1 MIKSYKNFTN
11 FSESYIEYK
20 TREELLEALSNEID
34 WIKDSLLDLSD
45 SGFLVGV
52 VPFNIAIKP
61 NRYKAGLVIS
71 VESPINRL
79 LPIEIGNYLVTID
92 SYLRENGFVGYNNY
106 DFDNPNSPS
115 RYDVRV
121 DAELRGIK
129 NGFEKELSSF
139 VKMLNRFKVNAPF
152 DSVKVSYFNIE
163 DDFIK

>member
-11 FSESYIEYK
+11 FSERYDEYK
-20 TREELLEALSNEID
+20 SIEELLVAFSNEID

-45 SGFLVGV
+45 SGFIVKIN
-52 VPFNIAIKP
+52 PFNIAT
-61 NRYKAGLVIS
+61 NLGLKAGLSIYVYS
-71 VESPINRL
+71 QTNRL
-79 LPIEIGNYLVTID
+79 LPIEIGNYLLTID
-92 SYLRENGFVGYNNY
+92 SYLRENGFVGYDPY
-106 DFDNPNSPS
+106 DFDNTNSPS

-139 VKMLNRFKVNAPF
+139 VKMLNRFKINAPF